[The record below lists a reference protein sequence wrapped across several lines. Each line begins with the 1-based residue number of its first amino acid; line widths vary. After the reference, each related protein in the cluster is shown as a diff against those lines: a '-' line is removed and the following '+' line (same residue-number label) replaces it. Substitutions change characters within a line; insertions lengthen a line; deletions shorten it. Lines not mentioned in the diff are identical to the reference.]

1 MALRVF
7 RQLVFAPCIAVSLS
21 SALPAAAQ
29 FELVPDTTPDRSLGT
44 QVIPDGTGRDVITGG
59 LRSQNGSN
67 LFHSFQEFNIRENR
81 SVYFQNPAGVQ
92 NILTRVTGRDPS
104 EILGTLGVL
113 GSANL
118 FLLNPNGIFF
128 GPDARLQISGAFV
141 ASTANSFR
149 FPDGGEFSATNPQS
163 PPLLT
168 VNITPGLQQ
177 GAISANSTIANRGN
191 LSVGQDL
198 ILESD
203 RLDLQGQLI
212 AGRDLTLR
220 AQDAVQARDS
230 SIAPLIVKANRNLL
244 VQGDRALDIVALSH
258 PQSQFFSG
266 GNLTLRSANTVN
278 GDARFRSGGVFRI
291 EQLNG
296 QPGNLASPQDPFI
309 FAVGDV
315 VLGDYVG
322 DSLHIWAGGSVT
334 LGDVEITGVDPA
346 NSLVETVMLSD
357 GSTLE
362 IDGALVPT
370 LDVRAGIDWS
380 RLGGLPGDIDSDGL
394 GAIFAPTI
402 TSADITIGNII
413 NFTGTVFITNQYVPN
428 PSLGSPNG
436 IRTGTID
443 VSNLDFAGNTFD
455 ADAGTVVID
464 ARSNFSLTNNSIFAN
479 TFVDDRFAGDVRLLA
494 THGIFLNGAGIINN
508 VTSGVASDG
517 GNITISAG
525 SLALA
530 NGSFLRSDT
539 LGVGNAGNITIQ
551 VRDTIAFTGRS
562 ATGIGSSINS
572 RVGDVDDFAEGN
584 SGAISITARSVILQD
599 GAFLDTSIL
608 NGSGENGSPAIA
620 GAVQITA
627 TDTVSLDQ
635 GQIFS
640 NVGVESFGLGGDI
653 TINSGTV
660 SLTNGAN
667 LFSFLRAETETL
679 AGAVGEA
686 GNITINAQG
695 LVSLD
700 GVGPDGSITSA
711 ESNVGFGA
719 VGNAGKIT
727 VNAGAL
733 SLTNG
738 AKFSSST
745 FGTGN
750 AADITIQVRD
760 AVLLNQGQIFSNV
773 GSDAFGNGG
782 AIAINAG
789 SLSLQNAAF
798 LASDTLGVGN
808 AGNITIQVRDTVA
821 LTGRNEDGFSSGFF
835 SRVGDFDNFAEGNG
849 GTVSITAR
857 AVILRDGA
865 FLDTS
870 VLNGGGANGGL
881 ANAGNIQI
889 NATETVSLDQSRIF
903 SNVDTA
909 SFGIGGDITINSGG
923 TVSLTNGANLLSF
936 LRAETETEAGAIG
949 AAGNITIT
957 AQGVVTLDGVS
968 PEGVITSAESNV
980 GFGAVGNAGTIT
992 INAEA
997 LSLTNGAQLSSSTF
1011 GFGNAADITIRTRGL
1026 VQVDS
1031 GGASGYVSLID
1042 SQVGEGG
1049 EGTAGRID
1057 ITAEALALTNG
1068 GQILTLTR
1076 GVGDAG
1082 PITLTLRDR
1091 LTLDGTAPDGSPS
1104 AIVSDVE
1111 FTGEGTSGG
1120 IIINTGSLLIRNGA
1134 ELTASTKGFGNAGS
1148 IFITARDQVSITGDG
1163 SAKPDEIP
1171 EGLVPNSINSSADR
1185 GSTGNGGSIRIDTNR
1200 LFLSQG
1206 ARILVSNLEEGQ
1218 AGSITI
1224 NTRAATLDQSY
1235 IQATTSSGNGG
1246 DIALN
1251 LQDLLLLR
1259 RGSLISATAGT
1270 EAAGGNGGNIAI
1282 RSAFIVGALRENSD
1296 ITANAF
1302 TGRGGNINITTNAI
1316 FGLRAQPSLTPLSD
1330 ITASSEFGLNGTIA
1344 ITTLNVDPNRGLVA
1358 LPTNLTDPSQ
1368 RISQGCSPQNAN
1380 SARIGR
1386 FVVTGRGGI
1395 PASPDAV
1402 MTSDRPLTDLVS
1414 LVPSS
1419 VEPTTLPADATSR
1432 LTGTQQATDPPHKS
1446 QEIVE
1451 AQAWMTGKDGD
1462 VYLIAQAEAPTI
1474 QPGRI
1479 GIPTC
1484 VSR

>member
-1 MALRVF
+1 MPALA
-7 RQLVFAPCIAVSLS
+7 QL
-21 SALPAAAQ
+21 
-29 FELVPDTTPDRSLGT
+29 ELIPDTTPDRSLGT
-44 QVIPDGTGRDVITGG
+44 QIIPDGANRAVITGG
-59 LRSQNGSN
+59 TRSQNGSN

-104 EILGTLGVL
+104 DILGTLGVL
-113 GSANL
+113 GAANL

-128 GPDARLQISGAFV
+128 GPDARLQIGGAFV

-149 FPDGGEFSATNPQS
+149 FPDGGEFSATNPQP

-168 VNITPGLQQ
+168 INITPGLQM

-198 ILESD
+198 VLEGD
-203 RLDLQGQLI
+203 RLDLQGQLS
-212 AGRDLTLR
+212 AGQDVILK
-220 AQDAVQARDS
+220 AQHTIQASDS
-230 SIAPLIVKANRNLL
+230 TISPLIVKAGKNLL
-244 VQGDRALDIVALSH
+244 MQGDRGIDIVALSH

-266 GNLTLRSANTVN
+266 GNLILRSANTVN

-296 QPGNLASPQDPFI
+296 QPGNLSSPQDPVI

-315 VLGDYVG
+315 VLGDYIG

-346 NSLVETVMLSD
+346 NSLFETVTLSD

-380 RLGGLPGDIDSDGL
+380 QSGGLPGNIDSDGL
-394 GAIFAPTI
+394 GATFAPTA
-402 TSADITIGNII
+402 TSADITIGNIT
-413 NFTGTVFITNQYVPN
+413 NFIGTVFITNQYVPN
-428 PSLGSPNG
+428 QSLSSPSS

-443 VSNLDFAGNTFD
+443 VSNIDANGNTFD

-464 ARSNFSLTNNSIFAN
+464 SRSGFSLNNNNIFAN
-479 TFVDDRFAGDVRLLA
+479 TSVNDRFAGNVRLLA
-494 THGIFLNGAGIINN
+494 SGGIFLNGVGISNN

-517 GNITISAG
+517 GNITIRADSL
-525 SLALA
+525 SLANA
-530 NGSFLRSDT
+530 SFLRSDT

-551 VRDTIAFTGRS
+551 VRDTVALTGQD
-562 ATGIGSSINS
+562 ANGIGSSINS
-572 RVGDVDDFAEGN
+572 RVGDVDDFAVGN
-584 SGAISITARSVILQD
+584 SGAISITARSVVLRD

-608 NGSGENGSPAIA
+608 NGIGENGNPAIA

-635 GQIFS
+635 SRIFS
-640 NVGVESFGLGGDI
+640 NVGAGSFGLGGNI
-653 TINSGTV
+653 TINSGSV

-667 LFSFLRAETETL
+667 LLSFLRAEDQTL
-679 AGAVGEA
+679 PGAIGEA

-695 LVSLD
+695 LVSFD
-700 GVGPDGSITSA
+700 GIGSDGTVTSA
-711 ESNVGFGA
+711 ESNVGLGA

-727 VNAGAL
+727 INAGAL

-738 AKFSSST
+738 AQFSSST
-745 FGTGN
+745 FGVGD

-760 AVLLNQGQIFSNV
+760 AVSLKQGQIFSNV
-773 GSDAFGNGG
+773 EAGAFGNGG
-782 AIAINAG
+782 AIAIHAG
-789 SLSLQNAAF
+789 SLPLQNAAF

-808 AGNITIQVRDTVA
+808 AGNITIQVRDTVS
-821 LTGRNEDGFSSGFF
+821 LTGRDEDGFSSGFF

-849 GTVSITAR
+849 GMVSITAR
-857 AVILRDGA
+857 SVILRDGA
-865 FLDTS
+865 FFDTS
-870 VLNGGGANGGL
+870 VLNGRGANGGL

-936 LRAETETEAGAIG
+936 LQAETETEAGAIG
-949 AAGNITIT
+949 EAGNITIN
-957 AQGVVTLDGVS
+957 AQGFVSLDGAS
-968 PEGVITSAESNV
+968 PEGAVTSAESNV
-980 GFGAVGNAGTIT
+980 GFGAVGNAGKIT

-997 LSLTNGAQLSSSTF
+997 LSVTNGAQLSSSTA
-1011 GFGNAADITIRTRGL
+1011 GLGNAADITIRARGL
-1026 VQVDS
+1026 VQVNGATES
-1031 GGASGYVSLID
+1031 GFVSLID

-1049 EGTAGRID
+1049 RGTAGRID
-1057 ITAEALALTNG
+1057 ITAESLALTKG

-1111 FTGEGTSGG
+1111 FTGAGTSGG
-1120 IIINTGSLLIRNGA
+1120 ITINTGSLLIRNGA

-1148 IFITARDQVSITGDG
+1148 IFITAREQVNITGDG
-1163 SAKPDEIP
+1163 SATPNDIP

-1185 GSTGNGGSIRIDTNR
+1185 ASIGNGGSIRIDTPR
-1200 LFLSQG
+1200 LFVNQG

-1224 NTRAATLDQSY
+1224 NARSATLDQGY

-1246 DIALN
+1246 DISLN
-1251 LQDLLLLR
+1251 LRDILLLR

-1270 EAAGGNGGNIAI
+1270 EAAGGNGGNVTI
-1282 RSAFIVGALRENSD
+1282 RSSFIIGVLRENSD

-1316 FGLRAQPSLTPLSD
+1316 FGLRAQPQLTPLSD
-1330 ITASSEFGLNGTIA
+1330 ITASSEFGLSGTIA

-1358 LPTNLTDPSQ
+1358 LPTNLTDPSRQ
-1368 RISQGCSPQNAN
+1368 ISQGCSPKNAN

-1402 MTSDRPLTDLVS
+1402 MTSDRPLVDLVS
-1414 LVPSS
+1414 LMPSNL
-1419 VEPTTLPADATSR
+1419 EQATLPADVTS
-1432 LTGTQQATDPPHKS
+1432 LSEVQETTDPPRKS
-1446 QEIVE
+1446 AEIVE
-1451 AQAWMTGKDGD
+1451 AQTWITGEDGE
-1462 VYLIAQAEAPTI
+1462 VYLMANAEALSI
-1474 QPGRI
+1474 QPGMI

-1484 VSR
+1484 VSQ